1 MARLYL
7 VESIYHNYLFKNLFF
22 YQNQVINQI
31 MIEPSKISLTKLI
44 KIFTI
49 FIIWKISFFIIFILF
64 YSKRLINQ

>member
-49 FIIWKISFFIIFILF
+49 FII
-64 YSKRLINQ
+64 